1 MSASVRCLVVGMP
14 TAEIAERNL
23 RLGEALSVRFAE
35 LHHHFPPVPSLELV
49 VAPLY
54 CPDFDA
60 LELIDQ
66 IGAAGY
72 RGMVRVVAP
81 VLPNRA
87 IVLRELR
94 SHAARKG
101 ITVEMVNEG

>member
-1 MSASVRCLVVGMP
+1 MSASVRCLVVGLP

-23 RLGEALSVRFAE
+23 RLGEALSIQFE
-35 LHHHFPPVPSLELV
+35 DLHKHFPPVPSLELV

-60 LELIDQ
+60 LELIEQ
-66 IGAAGY
+66 IGSAGY
-72 RGMVRVVAP
+72 RGMLRVVAP
-81 VLPNRA
+81 LLPNRA

-94 SHAARKG
+94 SHAARRG
-101 ITVEMVNEG
+101 ITVEMISES